1 LTRAALAK
9 DEAEV
14 RRIDATLQ
22 PLWALFKQH
31 GSLRVVYAAANLL
44 GLTQAQPPRPILPL
58 GAVERERIREA
69 LGQVSDGTRD
79 PENASAVTV
88 RRALSDVAL
97 SE

>member
-1 LTRAALAK
+1 M
-9 DEAEV
+9 
-14 RRIDATLQ
+14 RILQ
-22 PLWALFKQH
+22 PLWSLFKQH

-44 GLTQAQPPRPILPL
+44 GVTESQPPRPILPL
-58 GAVERERIREA
+58 GAAERERIREA
-69 LGQVSDGTRD
+69 LERLSDGTRD